1 MAVVDSHQQLGFPR
15 SPGCICQLS
24 LVVHVDQPVRTTQ
37 QVVGT
42 ICLSRHSAR
51 IGIFG
56 WFGNLND
63 QAHSVTV
70 QPKVKLVPRL
80 GISKRP
86 FVPLIMSSSSCPV
99 SGAAPWSTS
108 TKRSRLNSG

>member
-1 MAVVDSHQQLGFPR
+1 MAVFDCHQQLGLMC

-24 LVVHVDQPVRTTQ
+24 VVVHVDPAVRTTQ
-37 QVVGT
+37 QIIGT
-42 ICLSRHSAR
+42 ICLSRHPAG
-51 IGIFG
+51 IGVFG
-56 WFGNLND
+56 RLGNLDD
-63 QAHSVTV
+63 QAQSATV

-86 FVPLIMSSSSCPV
+86 FVPLIMSPSSCPV

-108 TKRSRLNSG
+108 TKR